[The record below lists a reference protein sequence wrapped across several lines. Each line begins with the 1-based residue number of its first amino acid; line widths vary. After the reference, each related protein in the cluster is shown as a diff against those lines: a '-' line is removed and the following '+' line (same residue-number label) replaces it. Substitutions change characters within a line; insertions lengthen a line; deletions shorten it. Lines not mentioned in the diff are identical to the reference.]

1 MIAAPRRARLSF
13 GLFEVDLDT
22 GEIRRAGLRVKLAG
36 QPFRVLATL
45 IARHG
50 EVVSHEEL
58 QQEIWGSNTNVDF
71 ERGIA
76 GAINKVREAL
86 GDSADNPRFIETLA
100 KRGYRF
106 IAPVTVEPAPGTT
119 EAEIVQRPP
128 GETGQPVLSAH
139 EAAVVPI
146 PMPVT
151 PPQVTSLPVTS
162 LPDTSLDTRPTDLP
176 GNMERAFL
184 PQRRLRGAIRLATL
198 IGMALGLMALAS
210 WATYALVHRTAPNRP
225 PRVEQLTASS
235 VIYAGPPNPENLLT
249 VVSDGPRLYT
259 SVLAEG
265 RSQIASITVGG
276 AQVQPVSLPDELNSV
291 TIADISPDGSRL
303 LVRSRLSRDS
313 EQPLWI
319 VPTVGSSGLRVG
331 EVLAHDATWMPK
343 ANSILYAANNELGVA
358 QLDTGAMSP
367 YASLPGRAFWLRW
380 SPDGTT
386 LRFTLQD
393 PTTHRS
399 ALWELDARTRKAH
412 ALGYPELGDLAACCG
427 SWTADGKNYVFQA
440 SNAQESNIWLE
451 KTGEHAPLTELTNGP
466 LQYMSPLPARSGGGQ
481 KMYVVGL
488 EKPAGTR
495 LFDAKLHQFV
505 PAPPFLAQATRV
517 SYSRDGRW
525 VAWTDNDTRL
535 WRAHS
540 SDGTSRLQL
549 TPDDLE
555 VFLAQWSPDGQQ
567 LVLMARKPGETW
579 QIETVSAAGGAPRTV
594 LADARNLADPDW
606 SLDGREIVFGR
617 QADLMGK
624 ESGPHTLQV
633 LNLETHQLRTLPGS
647 EDLFS
652 PRWSPDGRWILALS
666 LDQTRL
672 LLYDVAHGS
681 WRTIFTGSAA
691 DPVWSADSRAVYF
704 HAFAEASSAILRLPL
719 DGTAEPVADLSQLGL
734 PSVDNYV
741 FSGVTPGGAP
751 IIKPRIGTGNLY
763 SVSLPEPH

>member
-22 GEIRRAGLRVKLAG
+22 GEIRRAGLRVKLAA
-36 QPFRVLATL
+36 QPFRVLAAL
-45 IARHG
+45 LARPG

-58 QQEIWGSNTNVDF
+58 QQEIWGGNTNIDF

-106 IAPVTVEPAPGTT
+106 IAPVTVEPAHPPAETPIVAPPAVPALTKT
-119 EAEIVQRPP
+119 EIPRRGPAETEPP
-128 GETGQPVLSAH
+128 AVTVL
-139 EAAVVPI
+139 EAAVS
-146 PMPVT
+146 PVSVAA
-151 PPQVTSLPVTS
+151 PLPAG
-162 LPDTSLDTRPTDLP
+162 RLP
-176 GNMERAFL
+176 GDAAPAVLLR
-184 PQRRLRGAIRLATL
+184 RRLHGGVLLAL
-198 IGMALGLMALAS
+198 LAGIALGLMALAS
-210 WATYALVHRTAPNRP
+210 WATYGAVHRTAPNRP
-225 PRVEQLTASS
+225 PRVEQLTAASM
-235 VIYAGPPNPENLLT
+235 IYAGPPNPENLLT

-259 SVLAEG
+259 SVLADG
-265 RSQIASITVGG
+265 RSQIASITVSG
-276 AQVQPVSLPDELNSV
+276 AQVQTVSLPDELHSV

-343 ANSILYAANNELGVA
+343 ANSILYAANNELGVV
-358 QLDTGAMSP
+358 QLDTGAVSP
-367 YASLPGRAFWLRW
+367 YAALPGRAFWLRW
-380 SPDGTT
+380 SPDGET
-386 LRFTLQD
+386 LRFTLQN
-393 PTTHRS
+393 PVTHRS

-412 ALGYPELGDLAACCG
+412 ALQYPEVGDLAACCG

-440 SNAQESNIWLE
+440 SNAQESNIWVA
-451 KTGEHAPLTELTNGP
+451 KTGEHAAPTELTNGP
-466 LQYMSPLPARSGGGQ
+466 LQYMSPLPARSGE
-481 KMYVVGL
+481 KLYVVGL
-488 EKPAGTR
+488 EQPAGTR

-505 PAPPFLAQATRV
+505 PAPSFLAQATRI

-525 VAWTDNDTRL
+525 VAWTDNEARL
-535 WRAHS
+535 WRARS
-540 SDGTSRLQL
+540 SDGTGRLQL

-579 QIETVSAAGGAPRTV
+579 QIETVSAAGGAPRTA
-594 LADARNLADPDW
+594 LADSRNLADPDW
-606 SLDGREIVFGR
+606 SQDGREIVFGR

-624 ESGPHTLQV
+624 ESGPHTLQI

-672 LLYDVAHGS
+672 LLYDVQHGV
-681 WRTIFTGSAA
+681 WRTLFTGGAA

-719 DGTAEPVADLSQLGL
+719 DGTAQPVADLSQLGL

-751 IIKPRIGTGNLY
+751 IIKPRVGTGNLY
-763 SVSLPEPH
+763 SVSLPEPQ